1 MSTVLT
7 EDRGAVR
14 VITLNRPERLNAITE
29 QLITDLNAALAAAQ
43 GDASVRSIVL
53 TGSGRAFCAGDDLHE
68 YADQASSKEATQ
80 AYVEQLQ
87 QVTRHIVLGRVPV
100 VAAVNGWAVGGGFEW
115 VLDCDMVVVGESAR
129 AFFPEMALG
138 LFVTGGVTAILPRIV
153 GLSRARRLLMLGE
166 RIDSQQLLDWGIA
179 QWRVPDEAV
188 LEEALAIAERLTT
201 LSERAVTDLRRVMTT
216 VSVGDLEAAM
226 SAETAATVAAFG
238 DPDAAQRVR
247 DAAP

>member
-14 VITLNRPERLNAITE
+14 IITLNRPERLNAITE
-29 QLITDLNAALAAAQ
+29 ALIADLNSALEQAQ
-43 GDASVRSIVL
+43 ADASIRAIVL
-53 TGSGRAFCAGDDLHE
+53 TGAGRAFCAGDDLHE

-80 AYVEQLQ
+80 EYVERLQ
-87 QVTRHIVLGRVPV
+87 QVTRHIVLGRLPV

-115 VLDCDMVVVGESAR
+115 VLDCDLVVVGESAR

-153 GLSRARRLLMLGE
+153 GLARARQLLLLGE
-166 RIDSQQLLDWGIA
+166 RIDSNQMIDWGIA
-179 QWRVPDEAV
+179 QWRVADASVLDEAV
-188 LEEALAIAERLTT
+188 GVAERLTT
-201 LSERAVTDLRRVMTT
+201 LSERAVRDLRRVLA
-216 VSVGDLEAAM
+216 SVTMPEFETALT
-226 SAETAATVAAFG
+226 AETKATVAAFG
-238 DPDAAQRVR
+238 DPDAAKRVA

>member
-14 VITLNRPERLNAITE
+14 IITLNRPERLNAITE

-115 VLDCDMVVVGESAR
+115 VLDCDLVVVGESAR

-138 LFVTGGVTAILPRIV
+138 LFVTGGVTAILPRVV

-238 DPDAAQRVR
+238 DPDAAQRVS
-247 DAAP
+247 DSAP

>member
-14 VITLNRPERLNAITE
+14 IITLNRPERLNAITE

-43 GDASVRSIVL
+43 SDASVRSIVL

-115 VLDCDMVVVGESAR
+115 VLDCDLVVVGESAR

-138 LFVTGGVTAILPRIV
+138 LFVTGGVTAILPRVV

-238 DPDAAQRVR
+238 DPDAAQRVS
-247 DAAP
+247 DSAP